1 MGGASSGRGSSL
13 GGERAPAELTDVT
26 GSTWNASVRSR
37 GAGYGFGVFDHRPVA
52 VQLTPAA
59 WDDED
64 VQRLAAAQQAEL
76 RARYDGGQEPGTPP
90 SAADV
95 AVVLLARDASGQA
108 VACGA
113 LRPLGDGAAEVKRMY
128 VVPGARGRGLSKVV
142 LAGLEAA
149 ARDRG
154 WTTLRLET
162 GPRQPEAI
170 ALYEGAG
177 YRPIPA
183 FGAYADD
190 ADDSLFYERVLEPGG
205 QAPRDSAT
213 RRIQ

>member
-1 MGGASSGRGSSL
+1 VLEDR
-13 GGERAPAELTDVT
+13 PATV
-26 GSTWNASVRSR
+26 SV
-37 GAGYGFGVFDHRPVA
+37 ATV
-52 VQLTPAA
+52 A
-59 WDDED
+59 WDDAD

-95 AVVLLARDASGQA
+95 AVVLVARDPAGEA

-113 LRPLGDGAAEVKRMY
+113 LRPLGDGVAEVKRMY
-128 VVPGARGRGLSKVV
+128 VVPAWRRRGVSKVV

-162 GPRQPEAI
+162 GPRQPEAV

-177 YRPIPA
+177 YRPIGA
-183 FGAYADD
+183 FGAYAAAD
-190 ADDSLFYERVLEPGG
+190 AEDSLFYERVLDP
-205 QAPRDSAT
+205 A
-213 RRIQ
+213 

>member
-1 MGGASSGRGSSL
+1 M
-13 GGERAPAELTDVT
+13 
-26 GSTWNASVRSR
+26 SVAR
-37 GAGYGFGVFDHRPVA
+37 VA
-52 VQLTPAA
+52 WGDA
-59 WDDED
+59 D

-95 AVVLLARDASGQA
+95 AVVLVARDPAGEA

-113 LRPLGDGAAEVKRMY
+113 LRPLGDGVAEVKRRY
-128 VVPGARGRGLSKVV
+128 VVPAWRGRGVAKVV

-162 GPRQPEAI
+162 GPRQPEAV

-177 YRPIPA
+177 YRPIGA
-183 FGAYADD
+183 FGAYAAAD
-190 ADDSLFYERVLEPGG
+190 AEDSLFYERVLDPE
-205 QAPRDSAT
+205 
-213 RRIQ
+213 